1 MENGVWY
8 ILAALI
14 MGWTGFCIY
23 KWIKNRKRGG
33 CGCGCT
39 GCPHSGKCDGK
50 KREKRNK
57 LYLYY
62 RGFSGT
68 AGQPR
73 FFHKFM
79 RFVLGI
85 ICYN

>member
-50 KREKRNK
+50 KREKEISYIYIIGAFPAQ
-57 LYLYY
+57 LDSP
-62 RGFSGT
+62 GFSQIYAFCFG
-68 AGQPR
+68 
-73 FFHKFM
+73 HNM
-79 RFVLGI
+79 L
-85 ICYN
+85 

>member
-50 KREKRNK
+50 KEGKKKSDFNSTVPVSSK
-57 LYLYY
+57 SVQKP
-62 RGFSGT
+62 F
-68 AGQPR
+68 
-73 FFHKFM
+73 
-79 RFVLGI
+79 
-85 ICYN
+85 

>member
-39 GCPHSGKCDGK
+39 GCPHSGKCDEKKRGK
-50 KREKRNK
+50 KEIS
-57 LYLYY
+57 YIYIMGAFPAQPDSP
-62 RGFSGT
+62 GFFT
-68 AGQPR
+68 NLC
-73 FFHKFM
+73 
-79 RFVLGI
+79 VLFWA
-85 ICYN
+85 

>member
-39 GCPHSGKCDGK
+39 GCPHSWTAPV
-50 KREKRNK
+50 
-57 LYLYY
+57 
-62 RGFSGT
+62 FSQIYAFCFG
-68 AGQPR
+68 
-73 FFHKFM
+73 HNM
-79 RFVLGI
+79 L
-85 ICYN
+85 

>member
-33 CGCGCT
+33 CEISYIYIIGAF
-39 GCPHSGKCDGK
+39 PAQLDSP
-50 KREKRNK
+50 
-57 LYLYY
+57 
-62 RGFSGT
+62 GFFTNLCVSFW
-68 AGQPR
+68 A
-73 FFHKFM
+73 
-79 RFVLGI
+79 
-85 ICYN
+85 

>member
-33 CGCGCT
+33 CGCGCIGLPPT
-39 GCPHSGKCDGK
+39 VGNVTEK

-57 LYLYY
+57 LL
-62 RGFSGT
+62 
-68 AGQPR
+68 
-73 FFHKFM
+73 
-79 RFVLGI
+79 
-85 ICYN
+85 

>member
-39 GCPHSGKCDGK
+39 GCPYSGKCDGEKEGK
-50 KREKRNK
+50 KK
-57 LYLYY
+57 
-62 RGFSGT
+62 
-68 AGQPR
+68 
-73 FFHKFM
+73 
-79 RFVLGI
+79 
-85 ICYN
+85 

>member
-50 KREKRNK
+50 KEEKRNK
-57 LYLYY
+57 LYLYC

-68 AGQPR
+68 AGQPG
-73 FFHKFM
+73 FFTNLC
-79 RFVLGI
+79 VLFWA
-85 ICYN
+85 

>member
-23 KWIKNRKRGG
+23 KGADAGAAARAAPTAGNV
-33 CGCGCT
+33 T
-39 GCPHSGKCDGK
+39 EK

-57 LYLYY
+57 LYLY
-62 RGFSGT
+62 
-68 AGQPR
+68 
-73 FFHKFM
+73 
-79 RFVLGI
+79 L
-85 ICYN
+85 

>member
-39 GCPHSGKCDGK
+39 AAPTAGNVTEK

-57 LYLYY
+57 LYLIGAFSAQLDSP
-62 RGFSGT
+62 GFFT
-68 AGQPR
+68 NLC
-73 FFHKFM
+73 
-79 RFVLGI
+79 VLFWA
-85 ICYN
+85 

>member
-50 KREKRNK
+50 TEGKKK
-57 LYLYY
+57 
-62 RGFSGT
+62 
-68 AGQPR
+68 
-73 FFHKFM
+73 
-79 RFVLGI
+79 
-85 ICYN
+85 

>member
-33 CGCGCT
+33 CGCGCSGCS
-39 GCPHSGKCDGK
+39 GCPMNGNCSKDDC
-50 KREKRNK
+50 KRK
-57 LYLYY
+57 
-62 RGFSGT
+62 
-68 AGQPR
+68 
-73 FFHKFM
+73 
-79 RFVLGI
+79 
-85 ICYN
+85 

>member
-39 GCPHSGKCDGK
+39 GCPYNGKCDEK
-50 KREKRNK
+50 KTKKRNK
-57 LYLYY
+57 LYY

>member
-39 GCPHSGKCDGK
+39 GCPHSGKCG
-50 KREKRNK
+50 
-57 LYLYY
+57 
-62 RGFSGT
+62 GT
-68 AGQPR
+68 VEGQM
-73 FFHKFM
+73 KGGI
-79 RFVLGI
+79 VLL
-85 ICYN
+85 